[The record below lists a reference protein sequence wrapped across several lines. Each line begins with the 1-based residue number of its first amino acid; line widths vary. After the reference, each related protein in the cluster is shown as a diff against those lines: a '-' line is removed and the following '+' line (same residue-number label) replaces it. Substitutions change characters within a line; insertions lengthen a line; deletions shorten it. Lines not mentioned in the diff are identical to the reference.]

1 MTAVGTAPVA
11 AGERLGHSRDRSA
24 PAGRELV
31 GNSLT
36 GSLWTLVSRGSGLV
50 RIVVVGG
57 VLGATYLGNTYQ
69 AINALPNLI
78 YYQLLAGSLFVSLL
92 VPPLIARLR
101 DGDTAGADALVRGF
115 LGSTLG
121 IGLAAAVA
129 LIAASPLILRLL
141 SLGVDDAGSAAAQRR
156 VGFLLVL
163 LFAPQILFYVVAGTG
178 AAVMNACGRFA
189 LAAGAPT
196 AENLGI
202 IVTLL
207 LVGGLYGSH
216 LSLATIP
223 TTEVVLL
230 GVGTTAAVGVHAA
243 LQWVGARRQRIDMRP
258 NAGWRDPE
266 VSTVLRGMRAT
277 LAYTGLAAFQLF
289 VTIIVANRVAG
300 GLVAFQL
307 ALNFFYLPTAIVT
320 WPIARALVPRLARFH
335 QAGQMREFREEFGHA
350 VSLASFVAIPVA
362 VAYACASSAIANAVT
377 FGKFDTHL
385 GTTYVEMSLIG
396 LSAAVI
402 GETWFTLSSYALY
415 SQQDLKRPL
424 RGMALRVATTMALL
438 PFAFVVHGAWT
449 LLAIGLAISGGS
461 FVGAASLYR
470 RATGRLPQSGYSL
483 GGALG
488 RTALA
493 SAVMLVPAAAVWFA
507 LERFPESKEA
517 SIARLSLAGA
527 VGAVTFVVL
536 QVRLRAPEIGLLRP
550 AVAALASRK
559 VPVAE

>member
-1 MTAVGTAPVA
+1 MTSVGTVSVAPREPL
-11 AGERLGHSRDRSA
+11 GDERERTA
-24 PAGRELV
+24 PAGGELV

-36 GSLWTLVSRGSGLV
+36 GSFWTLVSRGSGLV
-50 RIVVVGG
+50 RIVFVGG

-92 VPPLIARLR
+92 VPPLVARLR
-101 DGDTAGADALVRGF
+101 AGDTAGADALVRGF
-115 LGSTLG
+115 LGSVLG
-121 IGLAAAVA
+121 IGIAAAVL
-129 LIAASPLILRLL
+129 LIAVSPLILRLL
-141 SLGVDDAGSAAAQRR
+141 ALGVDDAGSAAAQRR

-189 LAAGAPT
+189 LASGAPT

-202 IVTLL
+202 ILTLV
-207 LVGGLYGSH
+207 LVAIFYGAH
-216 LSLATIP
+216 VSLATIP
-223 TTEVVLL
+223 SSEILLL
-230 GVGTTAAVGVHAA
+230 GIGTTAAVGVHAA
-243 LQWVGARRQRIDMRP
+243 LQWFGARREKIDLRP
-258 NAGWRDPE
+258 TAGWRDPE
-266 VSTVLRGMRAT
+266 VSSVLRGIRAA

-320 WPIARALVPRLARFH
+320 WPLARALVPRLARFH
-335 QAGQMREFREEFGHA
+335 QAGQMREFREDFAQA
-350 VSLASFVAIPVA
+350 VALASFVAVPVA
-362 VAYACASSAIANAVT
+362 VAYACASSAIAHAVT

-385 GTTYVEMSLIG
+385 GATYVEMSLLG
-396 LSAAVI
+396 LSAAVV

-415 SQQDLKRPL
+415 SQQDVRRPL
-424 RGMALRVATTMALL
+424 RGMVLRVATTMALL
-438 PFAFVVHGAWT
+438 PCAFVVHGAWV

-470 RATGRLPQSGYSL
+470 RATGPLPQSGYSL
-483 GGALG
+483 GSALC

-493 SAVMLVPAAAVWFA
+493 SAAMVVPAAAVWFA
-507 LERFPESKEA
+507 FD
-517 SIARLSLAGA
+517 RLPQSDSVSVVRLALAGS
-527 VGAVTFVVL
+527 VGAVTFVAL
-536 QVRLRAPEIGLLRP
+536 QVRLKATEIGLLRS
-550 AVAALASRK
+550 AVAGFASRK
-559 VPVAE
+559 VSIAE